1 MLTQKIYRLADH
13 LREHKKDKHSRRG
26 LQAMIERRRKLLKFL
41 KRKNFEEYKLL
52 IDKLGLKDRY

>member
-1 MLTQKIYRLADH
+1 M
-13 LREHKKDKHSRRG
+13 REHKKDKHSRRG